1 MLSLF
6 RTRAKARALF
16 GAAVA
21 GAGLC
26 AIVGCA
32 SQLGGQAQ
40 AAAGTFRPEPLAA
53 AVTPAVTAASPGALA
68 PAAPPAPRPVPAVAL
83 PLAAAPVHSTPIH
96 TMDEPVSA
104 SDLDCLA
111 AAVYYEARGEP
122 ADGQAAVAQVVLNR
136 ARAPSYPKNVCGV
149 VYQGVAGHE
158 CQFSF
163 ACNGAMRRARE
174 PAAWTRARDIAER
187 ALHGYV
193 MAAVGRATCFHA
205 ARLGGGEGRVI
216 RLGGH
221 VFFGGAGRGQP
232 ADAYRTVS
240 LTHAV
245 PAGPDR
251 PHMTFALGV
260 LAPAPVTTRA
270 APSPSTA
277 PAVLTQAATPPSP
290 PRTTLAAS

>member
-53 AVTPAVTAASPGALA
+53 AVTPAVTAASPGAPA

-83 PLAAAPVHSTPIH
+83 PLAVAPVHSTPIH
-96 TMDEPVSA
+96 SMDEPVSA
-104 SDLDCLA
+104 GDLDCLA

-149 VYQGVAGHE
+149 VYQGVGGHA

-163 ACNGAMRRARE
+163 ACNGAMRRPRE
-174 PAAWTRARDIAER
+174 PAAWAKSKGVAAR
-187 ALHGYV
+187 ALGGYV
-193 MAAVGRATCFHA
+193 MAAVGRATNFHA
-205 ARLGGGEGRVI
+205 ARLGGGGHLI

-221 VFFGGAGRGQP
+221 VFFGGAGRSWP
-232 ADAYRTVS
+232 AVAYRTVS
-240 LTHAV
+240 LTHAAL
-245 PAGPDR
+245 AGQDR
-251 PHMTFALGV
+251 PHMTFALG
-260 LAPAPVTTRA
+260 LLTPVSTAARA
-270 APSPSTA
+270 GDGAIPA
-277 PAVLTQAATPPSP
+277 PAVLVQAAIPSP
-290 PRTTLAAS
+290 AKAPLAAS

>member
-40 AAAGTFRPEPLAA
+40 GAAGAFHPEPLAA
-53 AVTPAVTAASPGALA
+53 AVTPAVKVAP
-68 PAAPPAPRPVPAVAL
+68 PAAPPAPRPVAAVAL
-83 PLAAAPVHSTPIH
+83 PLAAAPVRVA
-96 TMDEPVSA
+96 DEPVSA
-104 SDLDCLA
+104 RDLDCLA

-122 ADGQAAVAQVVLNR
+122 MAGQAAVAQVVLNR

-149 VYQGVAGHE
+149 VYQGVAAHE

-163 ACNGAMRRARE
+163 ACNGAMRRPRE
-174 PAAWTRARDIAER
+174 MAAWARSKAVASR
-187 ALHGYV
+187 ALGGYV
-193 MAAVGRATCFHA
+193 MADVGHATCFHA
-205 ARLGGGEGRVI
+205 ARLGGGGGHLI

-221 VFFGGAGRGQP
+221 VFFGGRGQP
-232 ADAYRTVS
+232 AEAYRAVS
-240 LTHAV
+240 LAHSERAGEVRPRMTYAPEV
-245 PAGPDR
+245 LTPISTPARDAG
-251 PHMTFALGV
+251 
-260 LAPAPVTTRA
+260 APAP
-270 APSPSTA
+270 A
-277 PAVLTQAATPPSP
+277 PARLTQAATPAP